1 MFDWVLIEESAGEQ
15 LWAAKISGG
24 LLLKFVVLFKMNS
37 SASVTFVPG
46 VALRQKK
53 DGAYSIVKGK

>member
-1 MFDWVLIEESAGEQ
+1 MFDWVLVEESAGEQ
-15 LWAAKISGG
+15 LWVAKAPGG

-46 VALRQKK
+46 AKLSKKK
-53 DGAYSIVKGK
+53 DETYSIVKGK